1 MKNKDRRIREL
12 EERCRAAEEQLARI
26 REEQMPVKPRFL
38 PIGSVQYKS
47 GEERAKA
54 RDVMGL

>member
-38 PIGSVQYKS
+38 PIGSAQRK
-47 GEERAKA
+47 GGAERA

>member
-38 PIGSVQYKS
+38 PIGSAQRK
-47 GEERAKA
+47 GGADRA